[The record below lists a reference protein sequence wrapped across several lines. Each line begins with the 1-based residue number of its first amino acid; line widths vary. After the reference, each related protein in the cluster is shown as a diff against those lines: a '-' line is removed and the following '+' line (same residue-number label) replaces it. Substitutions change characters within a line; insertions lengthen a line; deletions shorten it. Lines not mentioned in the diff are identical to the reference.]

1 MKLYAHRG
9 YSARYPE
16 NTMLSFIKAYEAGA
30 DGIECDVQLTL
41 DGQVVICHDER
52 LDRTAHA
59 RGWLRD
65 YKYAD
70 LRGLRFDRLHPQNVN
85 LDLVRIPHL
94 SELLAW
100 ADPLDLTLNI
110 ELKTGFFP
118 YPGLVEAVVDL
129 VEDYQMQDR
138 VIISS
143 FNHQSILKVK
153 ALAPHLACAFL
164 QEDYLEN
171 PGTYCA
177 ARGVDY
183 YHPDYKLLD
192 PTTVNNLHDHGVKIN
207 AWTVDDR
214 KVYRKFKDWDLAGVI
229 TNDSHYLESAP
240 VLASY

>member
-16 NTMLSFIKAYEAGA
+16 NTMLSFIKAFEAGA

-52 LDRTAHA
+52 LDRTANA

-65 YKYAD
+65 YNYAD
-70 LRGLRFDRLHPQNVN
+70 LRGLRFDRLHPQNFN

-100 ADPLDLTLNI
+100 AETLDLTLNI

-118 YPGLVEAVVDL
+118 YPGLVEAVIDL

-138 VIISS
+138 VITSS

-177 ARGVDY
+177 ARGGG
-183 YHPDYKLLD
+183 LL
-192 PTTVNNLHDHGVKIN
+192 P
-207 AWTVDDR
+207 
-214 KVYRKFKDWDLAGVI
+214 
-229 TNDSHYLESAP
+229 P
-240 VLASY
+240 

>member
-16 NTMLSFIKAYEAGA
+16 NTMLAFIKAYEAGA

-41 DGQVVICHDER
+41 DGQVVVCHDER
-52 LDRTAHA
+52 LDRTANA
-59 RGWLRD
+59 SGWLRD

-70 LRGLRFDRLHPQNVN
+70 LRCLRFDRLHNQADA

-100 ADPLDLTLNI
+100 AAPLDLTLNI
-110 ELKTGFFP
+110 ELKTGLFP
-118 YPGLVEAVVDL
+118 YPGLVEAVIDL
-129 VEDYQMQDR
+129 VEAYQMQER

-143 FNHQSILKVK
+143 FNHQSILKLK
-153 ALAPHLACAFL
+153 DLAPDLACAFL
-164 QEDYLEN
+164 QEDYLDN
-171 PGTYCA
+171 PGAYCA
-177 ARGVDY
+177 ARGVGY

-192 PTTVNNLHDHGVKIN
+192 PATVNNLHDHGIMIN

-214 KVYRKFKDWDLAGVI
+214 KIYKKFKEWELAGLI